1 MQFYQAEQMAANISL
16 HILLVVLILGYILCI
31 YYYLSPIVYELS
43 SLRTMFYYI
52 SFYTMK

>member
-1 MQFYQAEQMAANISL
+1 MQFYQAEQMAANIWL

-31 YYYLSPIVYELS
+31 YYYLSPIVELS
-43 SLRTMFYYI
+43 SLHIMFYYI

>member
-1 MQFYQAEQMAANISL
+1 MQFYQAEHMAAKIWL
-16 HILLVVLILGYILCI
+16 HMLLVVLILGYILCI

>member
-1 MQFYQAEQMAANISL
+1 MQFYQAEQMAANIWL